1 MSCSS
6 VAWKHGPANSRGM
19 PAPKQAPLVHCT
31 QILFNF
37 EHCPLFQS
45 RLSIFMRVMYLSGV
59 WAYIV
64 GALSTPTFIIIPIV
78 TIW

>member
-1 MSCSS
+1 
-6 VAWKHGPANSRGM
+6 M
-19 PAPKQAPLVHCT
+19 PAPKQASLVHCA

-45 RLSIFMRVMYLSGV
+45 RLSIFMRIMYLSGV